1 MYENKISEI
10 ENKEQRKE
18 IKVKLFC
25 KNINE
30 NDKFLYKIVKKK
42 ERKFKL

>member
-18 IKVKLFC
+18 IKAKLFC

-30 NDKFLYKIVKKK
+30 NDKLLYKIVKKK
-42 ERKFKL
+42 ERKSKL